1 MFVLP
6 FSLHQIS
13 WKFIIRDWVCKKYK
27 LLPASI
33 ESVWTKM
40 WTIVR
45 IQPVPAKFCH
55 YTSVCQ
61 SLRPHNTKKTI
72 EANPYLSSSKYEKWQ
87 VFSFHIDIAI
97 SPWSRRGESM
107 KTVWTTKT
115 VLSTSPSPS
124 MPDSATHRCQK
135 KSHTNYH
142 ILSKKREQGSTRT
155 KIYTSLWW
163 MKSHPFPNRC
173 QDSRF

>member
-13 WKFIIRDWVCKKYK
+13 WKFIIRDWVCKKCK

-33 ESVWTKM
+33 GSVWTKM

-72 EANPYLSSSKYEKWQ
+72 EANPYKIFQIWKMTSFQFSHRHCNKPLISKRWEHEDGLNNENSVVDVTFSVNAWLGNSSLPKKKPHKLSYFVRKE
-87 VFSFHIDIAI
+87 
-97 SPWSRRGESM
+97 
-107 KTVWTTKT
+107 
-115 VLSTSPSPS
+115 
-124 MPDSATHRCQK
+124 
-135 KSHTNYH
+135 
-142 ILSKKREQGSTRT
+142 RT
-155 KIYTSLWW
+155 GIY
-163 MKSHPFPNRC
+163 
-173 QDSRF
+173 

>member
-1 MFVLP
+1 MYCHFFASDIVNVY
-6 FSLHQIS
+6 Q
-13 WKFIIRDWVCKKYK
+13 KCK
-27 LLPASI
+27 LLPARI
-33 ESVWTKM
+33 GSVWTKM

-61 SLRPHNTKKTI
+61 SLHASQYKEKKMKPTHKI
-72 EANPYLSSSKYEKWQ
+72 SFKYAKW
-87 VFSFHIDIAI
+87 VFSFQIHIAI

-107 KTVWTTKT
+107 KMGWTTKT

-124 MPDSATHRCQK
+124 MPDLATHRCQK

-142 ILSKKREQGSTRT
+142 ILSKKRKRDLCTRT
-155 KIYTSLWW
+155 KI
-163 MKSHPFPNRC
+163 
-173 QDSRF
+173 